1 VWSTAEKSVP
11 LNKEVDSRLSEAE
24 ALVQELETLP
34 EGTAKRSAVGA
45 IEALLALHGEG
56 LERILFLLEEKGEH
70 RLVEGLAADEV
81 VAGLLLLH
89 GLHPV
94 PLEGRVRQ
102 ALDKVRPYLG
112 SHGGDVE
119 LLEVRDGS
127 VHLRLQGSCD
137 GCPSSEMT
145 LKYAIERAINDAAPD
160 VIAID
165 VAGVTPPKPAAGFIP
180 LTQIRPVAKAEPG
193 GGWQEAPGLSSLEP
207 AGVRVSSVG
216 GSRLAFCRVQDSWY
230 AYRDACAACQGSLE
244 GARLEAVVLA
254 CPGCGQRFDVRHA
267 GRGLDDE
274 VLHLEPVPLLVE
286 GEVVRVAV
294 AAAATP

>member
-1 VWSTAEKSVP
+1 VWSTPEKSVP
-11 LNKEVDSRLSEAE
+11 PNKEVDSRLAEAE
-24 ALVQELETLP
+24 ALVQQLEALP
-34 EGTAKRSAVGA
+34 EGNAKRSAVGA
-45 IEALLALHGEG
+45 IEALLALHGEA
-56 LERILFLLEEKGEH
+56 LERILSLLEEKGEH

-81 VAGLLLLH
+81 VAGMLLLH

-102 ALDKVRPYLG
+102 ALEKVRPYLG

-145 LKYAIERAINDAAPD
+145 LKYAIEQAINDAAPD
-160 VIAID
+160 VIAIN

-193 GGWQEAPGLSSLEP
+193 GWQEAPGLSSLEP

-216 GSRLAFCRVQDSWY
+216 GSRLVFCRVQDSWY
-230 AYRDACAACQGSLE
+230 AYRDACAGCQGSLE
-244 GARLEAVVLA
+244 GARLEAIVLG

-267 GRGLDDE
+267 GRGLDDQT
-274 VLHLEPVPLLVE
+274 LYLEPVPLLVE

-294 AAAATP
+294 PAAATP